1 MNAHKS
7 IALAAAATALAGG
20 LALAAPAHAVSTGR
34 PAAAASAQHGV
45 HIDGYEPDS
54 VVTRGACKGWMNTK
68 KTDGHW
74 FAQGLVQSWN
84 GTRCAMILE
93 REHNGGAYNMISDQH
108 IVPDNG
114 TDKDSTGYYWDH
126 TGYKSRV
133 CIANLSWGD
142 ASWHC
147 GKGI

>member
-1 MNAHKS
+1 MNARKS
-7 IALAAAATALAGG
+7 ITLAMATAALAGG
-20 LALAAPAHAVSTGR
+20 LALAAPAQAVTTVR

-68 KTDGHW
+68 KTNGHW
-74 FAQGLVQSWN
+74 FAQGVVQSWS
-84 GTRCAMILE
+84 GTDCAMILQ
-93 REHNGGAYNMISDQH
+93 RKHNGGAYKMISGQH
-108 IVPDNG
+108 IVKDR
-114 TDKDSTGYYWDH
+114 KDSTGYYWDH

-133 CIANLSWGD
+133 CIANLNWND
-142 ASWHC
+142 TSWHC